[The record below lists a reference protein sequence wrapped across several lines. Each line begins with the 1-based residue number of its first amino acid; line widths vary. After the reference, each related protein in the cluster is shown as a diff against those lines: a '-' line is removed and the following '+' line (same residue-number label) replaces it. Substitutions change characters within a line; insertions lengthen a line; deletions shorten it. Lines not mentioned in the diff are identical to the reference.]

1 VRQAV
6 RKIAAIV
13 VQDIRT
19 FLSNRANLPSL
30 LFIPAVMTIIIALV
44 SGGAFTS
51 GPQVR
56 RLDVIDSDGSNAS
69 ADLLTAIRDADP
81 SLMLCPMDNAVDD
94 GCQLGEVN
102 SLTLE
107 TSLDRVVAST
117 AVAVI
122 EIPSDFGL
130 DLSQR
135 RPTAIT
141 FRTADVFGSSQA
153 AQQAVEAALR
163 RINGAASASAV
174 GMTVVSDLGLSAQ
187 EAADSGIE
195 QAIYQR
201 AVELWKTPPV
211 DVSLALSGAPGGG
224 GFSSSLQSGLGQS
237 VPGMGAMF
245 VLLTVFGGMA
255 ALCVE
260 RQQGTLQRLAQMPLS
275 RASLLAGKILARFA
289 LGLIQ
294 FLVVIVIGAA
304 LGMDFG
310 SDPLALVL
318 LILAYTLAITALS
331 FAVGTR
337 VQNPSQASGLS
348 LLFSLTL
355 APLGG
360 AWWPISI
367 TPPFMQALGRISPV
381 AWLMDGATTLVYE
394 RGHLVDILVPLVVLI
409 GLTLVCFLIAIPR
422 FRYQVD

>member
-1 VRQAV
+1 V
-6 RKIAAIV
+6 RKILAIV
-13 VQDIRT
+13 IQDIRT
-19 FLSNRANLPSL
+19 FLTDRSNLPSL
-30 LFIPAVMTIIIALV
+30 LFVPAVMTVIIALV
-44 SGGAFTS
+44 TGGAFDS

-56 RLDVIDSDGSNAS
+56 RLDVIDSDRTAAS
-69 ADLLTAIRDADP
+69 ADLLSAIRDADP
-81 SLMLCPMDNAVDD
+81 SLLLCPMDNTPDD
-94 GCQLGEVN
+94 ACQLDGTN
-102 SLTLE
+102 GLTLDAG
-107 TSLDRVVAST
+107 LDRVAAST
-117 AVAVI
+117 SVALI
-122 EIPSDFGL
+122 EIPPGYGL
-130 DLSQR
+130 DLAQR
-135 RPTAIT
+135 TPTAIS
-141 FRTADVFGSSQA
+141 FRTSDVFGSSQA

-163 RINGAASASAV
+163 RINGATSASAV
-174 GMTVVSDLGLSAQ
+174 GMNVVSALGVTPQ
-187 EAADSGIE
+187 GADSNGIE
-195 QAIYQR
+195 QGIYQR
-201 AVELWKTPPV
+201 AVELWKDPPV
-211 DVSLALSGAPGGG
+211 EVTTTLSGVAEARDFAG
-224 GFSSSLQSGLGQS
+224 SLQNGLGQS

-260 RQQGTLQRLAQMPLS
+260 REQGTLQRLAQMPLS
-275 RASLLAGKILARFA
+275 RPSLLAGKILARFA

-294 FLVVIVIGAA
+294 FLVVIVVGAA

-318 LILAYTLAITALS
+318 LIVAYTLAITALS

-367 TPPFMQALGRISPV
+367 TPQFMQMVGRISPV
-381 AWLMDGATTLVYE
+381 AWLMDGTTSLVYE
-394 RGHLVDILVPLVVLI
+394 GGHLPDVLLPLCVLLGVTI
-409 GLTLVCFLIAIPR
+409 VCFLIAVPR